1 MRSNSIYILTKRI
14 AFACMFFVLL
24 LGCNS
29 GGPRVETQQFGNILD
44 VIIPDELV
52 FQETYR
58 FPVTIEQPT
67 TCHSFKEFTVEPDGV
82 ELFVGAITLF
92 QDFGGCE
99 DSPSGTI
106 VEEFEF
112 TVTRTDRYEF
122 YFLAEVPESNPN
134 QPIYI
139 RVNRPVVMP

>member
-1 MRSNSIYILTKRI
+1 MVTKSIYKSKRI
-14 AFACMFFVLL
+14 VFALMFFVLL

-29 GGPRVETQQFGNILD
+29 GGPRLETEQFGNIID
-44 VIIPDELV
+44 VILPEELV

-58 FPVTIEQPT
+58 FPVTIERPT
-67 TCHSFKEFTVEPDGV
+67 TCHSFKEFSVEPSGV
-82 ELFVGAITLF
+82 EVYVGAITLF
-92 QDFGGCE
+92 QDFGNCQDTPE
-99 DSPSGTI
+99 STLI
-106 VEEFEF
+106 EEFEF
-112 TVTRTDRYEF
+112 TVNRTDRYEF